1 MRSAFSHVT
10 ANKLKSHLLIVLF
23 IIFIGLVGSAAGYL
37 YGNPYIGAIMATAG
51 AGVYAMITLKSGDK
65 MILRMTGA
73 KEVKKQEY
81 PHLFHTLEGLAIAAG
96 IPKPKAYV
104 IDDSALNAFATGKNP
119 EHASITVT
127 TGLLNKLNRQELE
140 GVIAHEMS
148 HIKNYDIR
156 YMMLTIALVGVLLL
170 IGDFLF
176 YSFVFGR
183 RGGSRQGGHPAIM
196 IAAIVLIILSPVIAE
211 MIKLSLSRKR
221 EYLADASGTVMTRY
235 PEGLA
240 SALEKIKNDPDPR
253 IESANR
259 AAAHLFISNPIKKK
273 SFSNLFST
281 HPPLDERIKR
291 LRAM

>member
-1 MRSAFSHVT
+1 MKSAFDQVR
-10 ANKLKSHLLIVLF
+10 ANKLKSHFVILLF
-23 IIFIGLVGSAAGYL
+23 ILFVGLIGSAAGYL

-51 AGVYAMITLKSGDK
+51 AGVYTLISFSSGDK

-73 KEVKKQEY
+73 REVKKQEF
-81 PHLFHTLEGLAIAAG
+81 PHLFHTIEGLAIAAG

-140 GVIAHEMS
+140 GVVAHEMS
-148 HIKNYDIR
+148 HIKNYDTR
-156 YMMLTIALVGVLLL
+156 YIMLTIALVGVILL

-176 YSFVFGR
+176 YSLIFGR
-183 RGGSRQGGHPAIM
+183 RGGSRQGGHPLIFV
-196 IAAIVLIILSPVIAE
+196 AAIALIILSPFIAE
-211 MIKLSLSRKR
+211 LIKLSLNRKR
-221 EYLADASGTVMTRY
+221 EYLADASGVVLTRY

-240 SALEKIKNDPDPR
+240 NALEKLKNDPDPK

-259 AAAHLFISNPIKKK
+259 AAAHLFISNPFKKK
-273 SFSNLFST
+273 GLFST
-281 HPPLDERIKR
+281 HPPMEERIKR
-291 LRAM
+291 LRSM